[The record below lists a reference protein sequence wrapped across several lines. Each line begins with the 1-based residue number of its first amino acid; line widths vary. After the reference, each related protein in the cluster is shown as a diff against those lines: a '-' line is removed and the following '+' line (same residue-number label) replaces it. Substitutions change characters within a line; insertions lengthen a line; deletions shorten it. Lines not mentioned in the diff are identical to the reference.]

1 MVTMSKTR
9 KNMNTESKE
18 FLDRKW
24 KKDVLLVRL
33 NFYDWC
39 SGKPIERFM
48 LCIKF
53 KCCLRVCCRSEEMIL
68 VAVQPSDVKN
78 CWIHFPEGKEGLH

>member
-1 MVTMSKTR
+1 MK
-9 KNMNTESKE
+9 TESKQ

-24 KKDVLLVRL
+24 KKAVLLVRF

-53 KCCLRVCCRSEEMIL
+53 KCCLRVCCRAEEMIL
-68 VAVQPSDVKN
+68 VTVQPSDVKN
-78 CWIHFPEGKEGLH
+78 C